1 MIPDG
6 WRAIPF
12 AKLADYKAGRTP
24 ARANA
29 DYWQSGDDGVPWV
42 AISDMTEFGT
52 VTETKEKISRAA
64 FQRVFHEK
72 SVPAGTLIMSFKL
85 TIGRVATLGV
95 DACHNEAIIAI
106 QPRDGVDQRFLG
118 YFLSQVDYDGLQD
131 RQVKGNTLNQ
141 EKIDRIEIWL
151 PPGDEPK
158 QIADVLDL
166 VRRAIELQ
174 DNGLAIAQDLKRA
187 AMRALFTKGLRGEAQ
202 KETEIGPIPE
212 TWDVVEFAEVRERL
226 QYGTSTRCTYDP
238 TEFPVL
244 RIPNIEPG
252 RVNASD
258 IKFGTL
264 RKDEA
269 QRYLLKDGDLIFIR
283 TNGVIERLGACA
295 VFAGE
300 PEGALFASYL
310 IRAQLKLDR
319 VDPYF
324 AAHFYGSELGT
335 SIVAGRATPAAD
347 GKYNL
352 NTGTID
358 SLPLPLPSTVDEQR
372 EIVAILDAIDRKIDL
387 HRRKRAVLDEL
398 FKALLHKLMTGEI
411 RVSDLDL
418 TALSSD
424 PAPAAKQ
431 TPEVAA

>member
-6 WRAIPF
+6 WQAMPF
-12 AKLADYKAGRTP
+12 AKLANYKAGRTP

-29 DYWQSGDDGVPWV
+29 DYWQGADDGVPWV

-52 VTETKEKISRAA
+52 VVTTKEKISRAA
-64 FQRVFHEK
+64 YRHVFRDK
-72 SVPAGTLIMSFKL
+72 AVPAGTLIMSFKL

-106 QPRDGVDQRFLG
+106 HPRKGVDQRFLG

-151 PPGDEPK
+151 PPNDEPT

-166 VRRAIELQ
+166 VRQAIKLQ
-174 DNGLAIAQDLKRA
+174 EDGLATAQDLKRA

-202 KETEIGPIPE
+202 KETEIGPVPE
-212 TWDVVEFAEVRERL
+212 SWDVVEFAEVRERL

-238 TEFPVL
+238 TEYPVL

-252 RVNASD
+252 RVNAAD

-269 QRYLLKDGDLIFIR
+269 KRYLLKDGDLIFIR

-295 VFAGE
+295 VFAGD

-319 VDPYF
+319 IDPYF

-358 SLPLPLPSTVDEQR
+358 GLPLPLPPTVDEQR
-372 EIVAILDAIDRKIDL
+372 EIVAVLDAIDRKIDL
-387 HRRKRAVLDEL
+387 HHRKRAVLDEL
-398 FKALLHKLMTGEI
+398 FRALLHKLMTGEI